1 MPQAPHRS
9 YFNPLPHTRE
19 NLLRQTCCCKLWHF
33 NPLPHTR
40 ENTIIV
46 IVWRGFF
53 GFQSTPSYEGELVR
67 HLPMSPSM
75 TFQSTPSYEGE
86 PSLCVITFQHTKLF
100 QSTPS
105 YEGELIHIGLH
116 KLVFWDFNPLPHTRE
131 NPKRFSRIVKNIRI
145 SIHSLIRGR
154 TSVTVSG
161 LQT

>member
-1 MPQAPHRS
+1 M
-9 YFNPLPHTRE
+9 
-19 NLLRQTCCCKLWHF
+19 RQTCCCKLWHF

-105 YEGELIHIGLH
+105 YEGERVGYLGNSRIDH
-116 KLVFWDFNPLPHTRE
+116 FNPLPHTRE
-131 NPKRFSRIVKNIRI
+131 NSSTSVCISLSFGI

-154 TSVTVSG
+154 TPSVFPVLLKISEFQSTPSYEGERV
-161 LQT
+161 